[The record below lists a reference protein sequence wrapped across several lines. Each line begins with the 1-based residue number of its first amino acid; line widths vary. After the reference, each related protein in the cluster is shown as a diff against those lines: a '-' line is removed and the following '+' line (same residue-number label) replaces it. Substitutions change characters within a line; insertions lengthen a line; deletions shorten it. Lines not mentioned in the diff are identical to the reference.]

1 MSNMIRA
8 PHWSKVPAGEWR
20 WPNFAPAEMAS
31 KGDGSIVLSCDAMDA
46 LQRVRDRLGVPLIIT
61 SAYRDPA
68 HNAKVGGAKR
78 SKHME
83 GIAFDV
89 RVDNV
94 APDALIAAARVEGF
108 RAFGTYPR
116 QGFVHLDTRPNAAAW
131 GDPFPPR
138 ETAFAPEPVA
148 RPDRSSAA
156 KSKTIQA
163 SAGQIATG
171 ASGVAGAVGYLEG
184 TAQII
189 AIVGGV
195 LVVLLGMWI
204 MRERLRAWAD
214 GWR

>member
-1 MSNMIRA
+1 MSAMIYA
-8 PHWSKVPAGEWR
+8 AHWSKIPADKWR

-61 SAYRDPA
+61 SAYRDPK

-94 APDALIAAARVEGF
+94 APDALIEAARAEGF

-116 QGFVHLDTRPNAAAW
+116 QGFVHMDTRGADVSW

-138 ETAFAPEPVA
+138 ATAYAPEPVP
-148 RPDRSSAA
+148 RPERSSPA
-156 KSKTIQA
+156 KSTTIQA
-163 SAGQIATG
+163 VSVGGLT
-171 ASGVAGAVGYLEG
+171 AVGG
-184 TAQII
+184 AIQAAVTADWR
-189 AIVGGV
+189 ALAVLAVVG
-195 LVVLLGMWI
+195 VVLAVI
-204 MRERLRAWAD
+204 MRERVRAWRD

>member
-1 MSNMIRA
+1 MSAMIYA
-8 PHWSKVPAGEWR
+8 GHWSKIPEGKWR
-20 WPNFAPAEMAS
+20 WPNFEPAEMAS

-61 SAYRDPA
+61 SAYRDPK

-94 APDALIAAARVEGF
+94 APDALIEAARAEGF

-116 QGFVHLDTRPNAAAW
+116 QGFVHMDTRAADVSW
-131 GDPFPPR
+131 GEPFPPR
-138 ETAFAPEPVA
+138 ATAYAPEPVP
-148 RPDRSSAA
+148 RPERSSPA
-156 KSKTIQA
+156 KSTTIQA
-163 SAGQIATG
+163 VSVGGLT
-171 ASGVAGAVGYLEG
+171 AVGG
-184 TAQII
+184 AIQAAVTADWR
-189 AIVGGV
+189 ALAVLAVVG
-195 LVVLLGMWI
+195 VVLAVI
-204 MRERLRAWAD
+204 MRERVRAWRD